1 MGHGGAVI
9 ASINTLL
16 SFTGTS
22 SFSTNSAMQGGAI
35 TAYRNSTLTFDGNI
49 SFTMDRRQRLTMK
62 IVVEVQCMSVS
73 SAFSILPHTTVH
85 WDNNHANLGGA
96 MHLCC

>member
-9 ASINTLL
+9 AAINTLL

-49 SFTMDRRQRLTMK
+49 SFTNNGQKTK
-62 IVVEVQCMSVS
+62 I
-73 SAFSILPHTTVH
+73 
-85 WDNNHANLGGA
+85 DNENSCGGA
-96 MHLCC
+96 MYVCQFSFLHFAPHNCALGE